1 MMRVHTRIK
10 SIRMLS
16 FADTIEP
23 PTRRERVRTRM
34 CGGERKGG
42 EEGRRRGGEEERRRG
57 EVEKTDKG
65 ERRGEER
72 ACDVVCL
79 EDEIPP
85 RQNSI
90 RGKGAIRISHIGARA
105 LIRIESNRG

>member
-1 MMRVHTRIK
+1 M
-10 SIRMLS
+10 S
-16 FADTIEP
+16 
-23 PTRRERVRTRM
+23 RRRDVNEYAHACAEERGREERR
-34 CGGERKGG
+34 GEG
-42 EEGRRRGGEEERRRG
+42 EEERRRGGGEEERRRG
-57 EVEKTDKG
+57 EVERTDKR
-65 ERRGEER
+65 ERRGEVR
-72 ACDVVCL
+72 ACDVVCP

>member
-1 MMRVHTRIK
+1 MRTQ
-10 SIRMLS
+10 LNG
-16 FADTIEP
+16 
-23 PTRRERVRTRM
+23 RRDVNEYGHA
-34 CGGERKGG
+34 CGRRG
-42 EEGRRRGGEEERRRG
+42 EGRRGEEERGGGEERRRG
-57 EVEKTDKG
+57 EGERTDKR

-85 RQNSI
+85 RQKSI

>member
-1 MMRVHTRIK
+1 MSDRHDVSEYAHACWITEAEK
-10 SIRMLS
+10 
-16 FADTIEP
+16 AKEK
-23 PTRRERVRTRM
+23 VR
-34 CGGERKGG
+34 G
-42 EEGRRRGGEEERRRG
+42 EEGRREEERRER
-57 EVEKTDKG
+57 TDKAM
-65 ERRGEER
+65 ERGRER
-72 ACDVVCL
+72 EGRREKAACL